1 MREGAIRRDQ
11 DRRCQRRGKHK
22 RAHGSSAAHSG
33 LEAGGKY
40 GLVLLALPGAAGANV
55 SGSTSAFVQS
65 AAVNYLQGLGA
76 AQVKQIADSLG
87 WDPQA
92 EAARENEV
100 SDCNLGEGL
109 RYKVVRNL
117 ISHLISRANRL
128 CASAMRLLRL
138 LRQERTMRRFIGIR
152 VRSCVSLS
160 L

>member
-22 RAHGSSAAHSG
+22 RSHGSSAAHSG

-40 GLVLLALPGAAGANV
+40 GLVLLALSGAAGANV
-55 SGSTSAFVQS
+55 TGSPSAFVQS

-87 WDPQA
+87 RDPQA

-100 SDCNLGEGL
+100 SDCNLGEACGTRWSETLFHTSFPEQIAFAL
-109 RYKVVRNL
+109 RRCDYCG
-117 ISHLISRANRL
+117 S
-128 CASAMRLLRL
+128 
-138 LRQERTMRRFIGIR
+138 
-152 VRSCVSLS
+152 
-160 L
+160 